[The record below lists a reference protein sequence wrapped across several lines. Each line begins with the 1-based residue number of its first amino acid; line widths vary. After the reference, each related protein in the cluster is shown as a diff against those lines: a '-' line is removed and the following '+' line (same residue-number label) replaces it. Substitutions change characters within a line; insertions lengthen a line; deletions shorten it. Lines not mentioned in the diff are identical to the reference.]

1 MNILV
6 TGLNGFVGQAVK
18 LAFEASGH
26 VVGGVPRAVLMAG
39 GEPLDVL
46 VSGADIV
53 INLAGANL
61 FGRWT
66 EEYKRLIM
74 SSRQM
79 GTRNMADSINRVNRD
94 KEPETGVKLFISASA
109 VGIYPAG
116 AFCDEETME
125 AGTDFLAGVVESWEH
140 EARQVRRTRTVITRF
155 GVIVGKEGGVI
166 QKLMP
171 LIRSR
176 LAFVAGSG
184 KQPLPVILLDDVVG
198 FMLYAVEYRNVEGI
212 YNLVIPQEVDFRGF
226 VEALSRVRPPL
237 FTFSVPERLLKLV
250 MGDSAVVLTD
260 TAHVNPR
267 RLMASG
273 YELKCRTMDEIARRI
288 GVSL

>member
-18 LAFEASGH
+18 QAFESEGH
-26 VVGGVPRAVLMAG
+26 TVRGVPRGVLMVG
-39 GEPLDVL
+39 GTPLDEL
-46 VSGADIV
+46 VNGADVV

-66 EEYKRLIM
+66 NEYRQMIM
-74 SSRQM
+74 YSRQLS
-79 GTRNMADSINRVNRD
+79 TQNIVDAINRVNRN
-94 KEPETGVKLFISASA
+94 KEPEPGVKLFISGSA
-109 VGIYPAG
+109 VGIYPVG
-116 AFCDEETME
+116 AFCDEETVGT
-125 AGTDFLAGVVESWEH
+125 GTDFLATVVKAWEH
-140 EARQVRRTRTVITRF
+140 EANQVRRTRTVITRF
-155 GVIVGKEGGVI
+155 GVIAGKGGGVI

-184 KQPLPVILLDDVVG
+184 TQPLPVIHIDDVVG
-198 FMLYAVEYRNVEGI
+198 FMLYAVEHPEIEGV
-212 YNLVIPQEVDFRGF
+212 YNLVIPQETDFRGF
-226 VEALSRVRPPL
+226 AKALGRIRRPL
-237 FTFSVPERLLKLV
+237 FTLDVPENLLKLA
-250 MGDSAVVLTD
+250 MGESAVILTN

-273 YELKCRTMDEIARRI
+273 YELKCQTMQEIADR
-288 GVSL
+288 VAASL